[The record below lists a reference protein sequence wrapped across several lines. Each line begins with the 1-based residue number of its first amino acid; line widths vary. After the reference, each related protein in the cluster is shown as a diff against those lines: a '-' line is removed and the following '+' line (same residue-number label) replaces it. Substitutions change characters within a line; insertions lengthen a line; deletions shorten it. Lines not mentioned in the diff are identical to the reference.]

1 MINKFDFDKLS
12 NSLMSP
18 LKQGSGITKLDLL
31 FSILKTVK
39 FLGSDNA
46 VDHRSPED
54 FKYKV
59 RKIKTTK
66 KRSLLSFFFPDFR
79 LAMATQSETSY
90 KK

>member
-46 VDHRSPED
+46 D